1 MGGKMNKKTSKY
13 FYILLIFLIIININ
27 AISASEIDQG
37 TDAISEQALADD
49 AGMDEVSSADDID
62 GINLEIDE
70 ISENNAIHASDS
82 ESILQNIETVES
94 TSATAETV
102 ESTSAA
108 AETDHPEKNKPLKKT
123 YLYSTNYAIK
133 SEYFKV
139 QLKDESKKVIPNKK
153 IVLTINGKNLSATTN
168 SDGIA
173 RFKINEAGKSYRV
186 NIKFN
191 GSDEYRASNKTFIL
205 RVIENPIYTKLSI
218 AEHGIIMNK
227 TLHIYLK
234 TKDGKALSNQN
245 ISITING
252 GTYYRTTDS
261 NGLAMLKLNKKAGL
275 YTVSIK
281 YPGKGRHIAS
291 TKTSKIN
298 VLYCKTLGK
307 TSYGRVEFLG
317 VIGNR
322 SSKVRIAYVVGLH
335 YLEHQIHES
344 VYDLM
349 KNKVNM
355 KYKYYIYRIVLTKKS
370 GDYSTIRM
378 RGQKLAKKY
387 IVPHAKKQKYN
398 LVIDIH
404 STTGVS
410 YAKTY
415 FIHVP
420 KNKHKPSMKLA
431 KKTIKTIQSIESNS
445 KMVYWSPQSQ
455 TSPPYIHLPL
465 IEAGTPTFVF
475 ETWTYEKKSKSDK
488 RAKILITAVDKIFG

>member
-355 KYKYYIYRIVLTKKS
+355 KYN
-370 GDYSTIRM
+370 
-378 RGQKLAKKY
+378 
-387 IVPHAKKQKYN
+387 VPHAKKQKYN